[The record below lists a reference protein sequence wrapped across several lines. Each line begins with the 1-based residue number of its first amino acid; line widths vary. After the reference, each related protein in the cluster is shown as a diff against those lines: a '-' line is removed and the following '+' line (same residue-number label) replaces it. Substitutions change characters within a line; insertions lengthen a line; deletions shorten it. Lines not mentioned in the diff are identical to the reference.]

1 MLYHCHIRTSVPWQ
15 LSRQQ
20 WDALLAAEAARGK
33 ELVRAGHI
41 IGIWRV
47 VGALANVSIW
57 QAASPEEL
65 HALLESLPLHP
76 YQEVRVTP
84 LVPHPLM
91 MEEHA
96 MV

>member
-1 MLYHCHIRTSVPWQ
+1 MLYHCHIRTSVPSQ

-20 WDALLAAEAARGK
+20 WDALLAAEAARGR

-47 VGALANVSIW
+47 VGALANVSVW

-76 YQEVRVTP
+76 YQDVRVTP

-91 MEEHA
+91 TDERTT
-96 MV
+96 V